1 MKAMISQPMAGKT
14 PIEIEETRN
23 RAVKFLEERGYEIVN
38 TLFTDD
44 WYSEAVMRDRGVVN
58 IPLGYLAKSLEYMSL
73 CGVVYFCKGWEKAR
87 GCRIELEAAKAY
99 GLIVMYEEDYTCRN
113 R

>member
-14 PIEIEETRN
+14 PFEIEETRE
-23 RAVKFLEERGYEIVN
+23 RAIEFLQKGGYEVVN
-38 TLFTDD
+38 TRFTDD
-44 WYSEAVMRDRGVVN
+44 WYSYSSMKDRGVVN
-58 IPLGYLAKSLEYMSL
+58 KPLCYLAKSLEYMSL

-87 GCRIELEAAKAY
+87 GCRIEQEAAKAY

-113 R
+113 K

>member
-14 PIEIEETRN
+14 PEDIVETRN
-23 RAVKFLEERGYEIVN
+23 RAIKFLEERGYEVVN
-38 TLFTDD
+38 TLFTDV
-44 WYSEAVMRDRGVVN
+44 WYSESSMKDRGVVN
-58 IPLGYLAKSLEYMSL
+58 KPLCYLAKSLENMSL

-113 R
+113 K

>member
-14 PIEIEETRN
+14 PEEIAETRE
-23 RAVKFLEERGYEIVN
+23 RAIEFLQKGGYEVVN
-38 TLFTDD
+38 TRFTDD
-44 WYSEAVMRDRGVVN
+44 WYSYSSMKDRGVVN
-58 IPLGYLAKSLEYMSL
+58 KPLCYLAKSLEYMSL

-113 R
+113 K